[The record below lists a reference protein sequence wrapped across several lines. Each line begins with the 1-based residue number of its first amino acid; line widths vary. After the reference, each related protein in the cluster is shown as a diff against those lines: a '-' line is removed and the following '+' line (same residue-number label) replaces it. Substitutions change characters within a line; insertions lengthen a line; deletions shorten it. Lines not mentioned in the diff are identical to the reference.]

1 MRTFLVCALLF
12 TAGPALAAPAPKPGT
27 TGDAAEV
34 ADKLMEKID
43 FERIQNTGLRAV
55 LDTFQEKTGVTV
67 LLDYQPITGA
77 VGLEAGGLDEMA
89 VNVHAM
95 KGVRGET
102 VLKHIAKQVDAVLYY
117 HSDHVLLTT
126 PMQMAKM
133 AGLSRGVELL
143 VTGVH
148 PDEETDDPVAIVKA
162 TSYVTANYRDVP
174 LADALRSVSQRANRT
189 AVVAADVIEKAKA
202 TVSASLANVPFEVA
216 VSTLAEAAGLRA
228 VRNGNTVLVVTQAR
242 AKELAETDRK
252 LMIGLGGGNLG
263 GGTYLTLEDLQAIAK
278 LFPGKADP
286 EAVQKEVNRLRA
298 EKVK

>member
-1 MRTFLVCALLF
+1 MRTLLACALLF
-12 TAGPALAAPAPKPGT
+12 TAGPAVAAPAPKPGT
-27 TGDAAEV
+27 AGDAAEL

-43 FERIQNTGLRAV
+43 FDKIQNTGLRAV

-67 LLDYQPITGA
+67 LLDYQPFTGA
-77 VGLEAGGLDEMA
+77 VALENAGLDEMP
-89 VNVHAM
+89 VNVQAM

-102 VLKHIAKQVDAVLYY
+102 VLKHIANQVNAVVYY
-117 HSDHVLLTT
+117 TPDHVLLTT
-126 PMQMAKM
+126 PETMAKLVSVWRG
-133 AGLSRGVELL
+133 AGLLM
-143 VTGVH
+143 TGNL
-148 PDEETDDPVAIVKA
+148 DEPQENPGEIVKG

-189 AVVAADVIEKAKA
+189 AVVAADAGEKAKA

-242 AKELAETDRK
+242 AKELTETDRK

-263 GGTYLTLEDLQAIAK
+263 GGTLLTLEDLQAIAK

-286 EAVQKEVNRLRA
+286 EAIQKEVNRLRT
-298 EKVK
+298 EKAK